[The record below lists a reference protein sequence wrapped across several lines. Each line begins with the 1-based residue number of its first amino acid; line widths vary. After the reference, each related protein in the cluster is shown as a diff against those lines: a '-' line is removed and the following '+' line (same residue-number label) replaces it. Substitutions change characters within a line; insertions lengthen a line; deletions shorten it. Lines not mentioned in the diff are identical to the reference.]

1 MSVSAVLA
9 GLAFISWGCVA
20 GGPARS
26 AVANERGRP
35 ISGVH
40 APRSPLDTHEKD
52 LPVLDDT
59 ATLQDYLVYAALN
72 NPGLEAAFDRW
83 QAALERV
90 PQVRARPDPRFTYA
104 YFIEEVE
111 TRVGPQQHK
120 FGIAQ
125 MFPWFGK
132 LKLRGS
138 AAGEEAEAARQRYEA
153 QKARLFYEVKEA
165 YYEYYY
171 LGRAI
176 AVVRDQLRFV
186 TYLEGVV
193 RTRYRAAAKYAD
205 VIRAQVELGK
215 LDDQL
220 RSLQDLREPVVA
232 GINAALNRPIWAE
245 LSWPAEVAEAKVDA
259 TAEQILLW
267 LEEGSPELKELD
279 HRTAKAGIGID
290 LARKNFYPDVTI
302 GLDYIQTGG
311 PLMSTPDAGKDP
323 VIAMVSINVPLW
335 YAKRRAAVREAEARQ
350 RASANSR
357 ANLENVLS
365 ARVKLALYKWRDAE
379 GKIDLYRDTLLP
391 KARQSLR
398 AYETAFTAG
407 TATFLDVVDA
417 IRVLLHFE
425 LSYERALADHAKSI
439 ARVEKLIGRE
449 LPRAGSTDGPG
460 SGTGRREG
468 APDGPGSSTP
478 RTDGPIE

>member
-1 MSVSAVLA
+1 M
-9 GLAFISWGCVA
+9 
-20 GGPARS
+20 
-26 AVANERGRP
+26 ERGRP

-40 APRSPLDTHEKD
+40 APRSPLDTREKG

-83 QAALERV
+83 QAALESV
-90 PQVRARPDPRFTYA
+90 PQVRALPDPRFTYA
-104 YFIEEVE
+104 YFIREVE

-120 FGIAQ
+120 FRIAQ

-132 LKLRGS
+132 LELRGN

-153 QKARLFYEVKEA
+153 QKVRLFYEVKEA

-193 RTRYRAAAKYAD
+193 RTRYRAAAAKYAD

-245 LSWPAEVAEAKVDA
+245 LPWPAEVAEAKVDA
-259 TAEQILLW
+259 TDEQIFLW
-267 LEEGSPELKELD
+267 LEESSPELKELD
-279 HRTAKAGIGID
+279 HWTAKAGIGID
-290 LARKNFYPDVTI
+290 LARKNFYPDVTF

-311 PLMSTPDAGKDP
+311 PIMSTPDAGKDP

-335 YAKRRAAVREAEARQ
+335 YGKLRAAVREAEARQ

-357 ANLENVLS
+357 TNLENVLS

-379 GKIDLYRDTLLP
+379 RKIDLYRDTLLP

-398 AYETAFTAG
+398 AYETAFMAG

-425 LSYERALADHAKSI
+425 LSYERALADHAKSL
-439 ARVEKLIGRE
+439 AGVEKLIGRE
-449 LPRAGSTDGPG
+449 LPRAGPT
-460 SGTGRREG
+460 
-468 APDGPGSSTP
+468 DGPGSSTAP
-478 RTDGPIE
+478 IDGPIE